1 MSEVV
6 AAAAAAKAGLVRVVN
21 VDFVA
26 WVLVIMF
33 VKKWE
38 DKKLKSENVGP
49 LFFVRLYPKV
59 PFSWIC
65 HRDSDLCLSAACR
78 NIYFEEK
85 K

>member
-6 AAAAAAKAGLVRVVN
+6 AAAAAAKTGLVRVVN
-21 VDFVA
+21 VDFVT

-49 LFFVRLYPKV
+49 LFFVRLYLQK
-59 PFSWIC
+59 C
-65 HRDSDLCLSAACR
+65 HFHGSV
-78 NIYFEEK
+78 IVIQIFV
-85 K
+85 